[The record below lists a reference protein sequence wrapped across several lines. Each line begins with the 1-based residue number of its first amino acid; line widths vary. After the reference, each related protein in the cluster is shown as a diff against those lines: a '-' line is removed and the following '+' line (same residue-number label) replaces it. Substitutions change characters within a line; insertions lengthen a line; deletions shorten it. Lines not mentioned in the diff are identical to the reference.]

1 MTQYRFLKEGE
12 VIQAT
17 DRYFGAFGGK
27 PPVKTGAVGQTVRQ
41 LDEQYRSYG
50 RRIHSKKKLQDV
62 IVPGKDVTISNIA
75 EPVKPAEAPSVQ
87 YRFLQEGE
95 IASAKTD
102 EVSIWEKWKKVK
114 GYHGSKLSDC
124 DASGHKFRRPVR
136 IQDATHRYLDGGE
149 MIVSTDEYGPGVWL
163 STTSAGC
170 RVGEGVAASGGDCY
184 RRVFVAEEKV
194 EPAVKPEAKADSL
207 PAVTVVET
215 KPVTFTHELKLL
227 VAKYKLETGSDT
239 PDYVLAKY
247 LVNCLK
253 AFDGAT
259 NARTDWYDTKKVK
272 L

>member
-1 MTQYRFLKEGE
+1 MTQYRFLKTGE
-12 VIQAT
+12 IIKAT
-17 DRYFGAFGGK
+17 DKYFGPFGGK
-27 PPVKTGAVGQTVRQ
+27 LPVKTNSAGQKVVQ
-41 LDEQYRSYG
+41 LDEQYKCYG

-62 IVPGKDVTISNIA
+62 IVPGKDVTISKIA
-75 EPVKPAEAPSVQ
+75 EPVKPAATPTVQ

-95 IASAKTD
+95 IASSKTD
-102 EVSIWEKWKKVK
+102 EVYVWSGWDQVK
-114 GYHGSKLSDC
+114 GYNGHKLNAL
-124 DASGHKFRRPVR
+124 DASENKFRRPVR
-136 IQDATHRYLDGGE
+136 MQGAAYRYLDIGE
-149 MIVSTDEYGPGVWL
+149 MIVSTDEFGPGVWM

-170 RVGEGVAASGGDCY
+170 RVWEGVAASGGDCY

-215 KPVTFTHELKLL
+215 KPVSFTHELKLL

-259 NARTDWYDTKKVK
+259 NARTDWYDTKG